1 MKIPYAWVR
10 ELVDLRLT
18 AGQAA
23 ERLVNA
29 GIEVAS
35 VTPLAPDLKGVIV
48 GEIEAIERELGKG
61 HGGYPLFL
69 CRVSTGRDHYSVVC
83 GAPNTR
89 VGVRAAFAPPG
100 AVLPGG
106 RRIAAA
112 KIHGVESQGMLCSER
127 ELGIGEEHDAGIVE
141 VTDAR
146 PGADLVAA
154 LGLDDHVLEVEVT
167 PNRPDCLSVL
177 GIARELAALT
187 GARLRPPQVV
197 LRESG
202 DAARSLARVR
212 IEAPDL
218 CHRFTARVI
227 SGVTIGPSPAWL
239 RARLRAIGL
248 RPISNVV
255 DATNYVLWELGQPL
269 HAYDYATVADATIVV
284 RRARADER
292 FTTLDGQERALDASM
307 LLIADPRR
315 AIGLAGVMGGANTE
329 VTDRTTRVLL
339 ESAWFAPAS
348 IRRTSRALGLRTDA
362 AYRFE
367 RGADVEGLVSASARA
382 AALIAETAGGTI
394 APGVVDAYPRK
405 RKPQRVRL
413 RMSRVKRVLG
423 IAPSPALAR
432 KVLTG
437 LGLPVTS
444 RGADLEVTVPSFRRD
459 LSMEDDL
466 VEEIVRVWGYDRIPS
481 TLPGGAISLV
491 THPATLRQSEAVR
504 RALAGAGLAEIVTYA
519 FSDPARTE
527 LLRRPTDPKPVELMN
542 PLAQDASLL
551 RTHPLEGVL
560 SAVATNVRRQQ
571 PDVRVFEICKT
582 YAHAAESEPGR
593 AAFRPPSAGTGLMA
607 PATTEPGRAAFRPPS
622 ADGDLA
628 VPATIEP
635 RWVAIALTGGRTEPG
650 WSGAPEPVDVYDAK
664 GLAEHVLA
672 ALAVPCG
679 TGEAGALSGF
689 EPDCHGTLVTESGAI
704 LAEFGEV
711 AATLRESFGIAAPV
725 FAAVVSLDAVGAT
738 SAAPLRYQ
746 ALPRFPAVE
755 RDLAFVIGGD
765 QTLTAAQIESALRE
779 EAGPLLRRLVL
790 FDVFRFPDGRSSL
803 AWRLLFQAEDRTL
816 TDAEVNA
823 IQERV
828 VRRITET
835 FHITLRST

>member
-1 MKIPYAWVR
+1 MKIPYGWVR
-10 ELVDLRLT
+10 EFVDLRLT
-18 AGQAA
+18 AAQAA

-35 VTPLAPDLKGVIV
+35 VTPLASDLKGVVV
-48 GEIEAIERELGKG
+48 GEIEAIERGLGQSHG
-61 HGGYPLFL
+61 HTLVL
-69 CRVSTGRDHYSVVC
+69 CRVSAGGERYAVVC
-83 GAPNTR
+83 GAPNAR
-89 VGVRAAFAPPG
+89 AGMRAAFAPPG

-106 RRIAAA
+106 RRIASA
-112 KIHGVESQGMLCSER
+112 KIHGVESQGMLCSEK
-127 ELGIGEEHDAGIVE
+127 ELGIGEEHEAGILE
-141 VTDAR
+141 VTGAR
-146 PGADLVAA
+146 SGADLVAA
-154 LGLDDHVLEVEVT
+154 LGLDDHVLEVEIT

-187 GARLRPPQVV
+187 GGRLRPPQIAVK
-197 LRESG
+197 ESG
-202 DAARSLARVR
+202 ESAKSLARVR

-218 CHRFTARVI
+218 CHRFTARMI

-239 RARLRAIGL
+239 RTRLRAIGL

-269 HAYDYATVADATIVV
+269 HAYDYATVADSTIVV
-284 RRARADER
+284 RRARSGER

-307 LLIADPRR
+307 LLIADPER

-329 VTDRTTRVLL
+329 VAGGTTRVLL

-367 RGADVEGLVSASARA
+367 RGADIEGLVTASARA
-382 AALIAETAGGTI
+382 AALIAEIAGGTI
-394 APGVVDAYPRK
+394 ARGMIDAYPRK
-405 RKPQRVRL
+405 RKPQHVRL

-423 IAPSPALAR
+423 IAPSPAQAR
-432 KVLTG
+432 KLLTG
-437 LGLPVTS
+437 LGLPVKS
-444 RGADLEVTVPSFRRD
+444 RGADLEVSVPSFRRD
-459 LSMEDDL
+459 VAMEDDL
-466 VEEIVRVWGYDRIPS
+466 VEEIIRVWGYDRIPS

-491 THPATLRQSEAVR
+491 IHPATLRQSQTVR
-504 RALAGAGLAEIVTYA
+504 GALVGAGLAEVVTYA
-519 FSDPARTE
+519 FSDPAKAE
-527 LLRRPTDPKPVELMN
+527 LLRRTVDPKPVELMN

-551 RTHPLEGVL
+551 RVNSLEGVL
-560 SAVATNVRRQQ
+560 SAVGTNVRRQQ
-571 PDVRVFEICKT
+571 ADVRVFEISKT
-582 YAHAAESEPGR
+582 YVHAAESEPAR
-593 AAFRPPSAGTGLMA
+593 TSLRPPSVKAGLKV
-607 PATTEPGRAAFRPPS
+607 PATT
-622 ADGDLA
+622 
-628 VPATIEP
+628 EP
-635 RWVAIALTGGRTEPG
+635 RWVAIALTGSRSAPG
-650 WSGAPEPVDVYDAK
+650 WSGAAEPADVYDAK
-664 GLAEHVLA
+664 GLAEHTLE
-672 ALAVPCG
+672 ALGVRAI
-679 TGEAGALSGF
+679 TGEGGGLSGF

-704 LAEFGEV
+704 VAEFGEV
-711 AATLRESFGIAAPV
+711 AAALRASFGIPTPV
-725 FAAVVSLDAVGAT
+725 FAAVVSLDAVGA
-738 SAAPLRYQ
+738 AASTPLRYQ

-755 RDLAFVIGGD
+755 RDLAFVIGSD

-835 FHITLRST
+835 FHVTLRSG